1 MTDRVGLGELQ
12 RISIAGAILVSVWV
26 CAFASADQ
34 KSPAPVPESKIAGLE
49 AKLSDKDPRT
59 SAARRRLA
67 IRRVIREGDS
77 LLKTYPKAPNRFQ
90 VLGILFRCRRELL
103 SLDKTA
109 SNREA
114 LLETCRR
121 LAGAPDEYAAIRL
134 DADLLLSQTELARRG
149 ADLKARGDALPALVE
164 RYRDTEVET
173 KVLRIVMIM
182 ALEFGDTGLVN
193 HIRQTIAERFPG
205 DLELVNFLRD
215 KLAGQVFGA
224 PFIGTFTRADGKVVR
239 FPMDGL
245 GRTIALYFWSKEG
258 DGEEDLK
265 QLAAAWKEKKD
276 DLPGRLESVSFNL
289 DDLPD
294 AGEKILRM
302 LGVDWPAIRLP
313 GGRNNPIYRAYV
325 RRDPKIVTV
334 SPTGYAAMSMAGT
347 GTRSARPRDYSRWL
361 NSSLARRW
369 TKPRYSNQ
377 LQSLFAGEFLI
388 LDPLHPFDPAFP
400 PELKAV
406 TTSDSNDIGA
416 LTRTKSSLPAEKLR
430 AIQECFVA
438 PPLRYRM
445 PREQVRANYEKAD
458 SLCRKAIAEHPQA
471 PDLWMVRNRRMIA
484 LLGLWK
490 LDSDQDYLERAVGEA
505 KRAVAKET
513 PPGADVVA
521 RFCLAREA
529 FRAGTDPKAVIAD
542 FIEAAGGQQAPGSAL
557 AAAAILAL
565 DVGERPLHERYRRAI
580 LEKHIENPMM
590 WTANSFLLD
599 RFHRYWLFRAPY
611 VAGWSFGRRES
622 HFLSWGKPD
631 DAHRVLHAELKTLDG
646 NAFRIP
652 EDTSGKWT
660 AIAFMS
666 RPHQG
671 IPRGTIEF
679 AEARP
684 FKDVNIVAAILDDDA
699 EGIHALLKEKPHN
712 CPTVVVPGGIRNPLV
727 HRLGILA
734 EDERTN
740 FAILRPD
747 GSIAV
752 CLSGLAQTKGNV
764 IQNVVEWH
772 DEKVVDDALKR
783 GDLEKAKRLT
793 FSLAPLEE
801 PVPPDKKKRAKKPK
815 PISLPHLRSR
825 AKVYMAMKDW
835 KAALADAQ
843 EVFSRLTRRDGSMSM
858 RTAELDAAE
867 KLKDTILSALA
878 QLESG
883 K

>member
-1 MTDRVGLGELQ
+1 
-12 RISIAGAILVSVWV
+12 
-26 CAFASADQ
+26 
-34 KSPAPVPESKIAGLE
+34 LE

-59 SAARRRLA
+59 SAARRGLA

-77 LLKTYPKAPNRFQ
+77 LLRTYPKAPNRFQ

-103 SLDKTA
+103 SLGKTA

-134 DADLLLSQTELARRG
+134 DADLLLSQTELARGG

-164 RYRDTEVET
+164 RYLDTEVAT
-173 KVLRIVMIM
+173 KVLRIAMVM
-182 ALEFGDTGLVN
+182 ALEFGDPGLVN
-193 HIRQTIAERFPG
+193 DLRQTIAERFPG
-205 DLELVNFLRD
+205 DLELVSFLRD

-245 GRTIALYFWSKEG
+245 GRTSALYFWSKDG
-258 DGEEDLK
+258 GEEDLK
-265 QLAAAWKEKKD
+265 QLTAAWKERKD
-276 DLPGRLESVSFNL
+276 DLPGRLEFVSFNL

-294 AGEKILRM
+294 AGEKILRE

-313 GGRNNPIYRAYV
+313 GGRDNPIYRAYV
-325 RRDPKIVTV
+325 RRDPTIVTV
-334 SPTGYAAMSMAGT
+334 SPTGYAAMSMAGA
-347 GTRSARPRDYSRWL
+347 GTRSARRRDFSRWL

-406 TTSDSNDIGA
+406 STGNSKSNGT
-416 LTRTKSSLPAEKLR
+416 LTRTEPSLPAEKLH
-430 AIQECFVA
+430 AIQECFIA
-438 PPLRYRM
+438 PPIRYRM
-445 PREQVRANYEKAD
+445 PREQVRAIYEKAD

-471 PDLWMVRNRRMIA
+471 PDLWIVRNRRMIA

-490 LDSDQDYLERAVGEA
+490 LDSDQDYFERTIGEA
-505 KRAVAKET
+505 KSALGEES

-521 RFCLAREA
+521 RFCLAKEA

-565 DVGERPLHERYRRAI
+565 DVADRPLHERYRRAI
-580 LEKHIENPMM
+580 LDKHTENPMM
-590 WTANSFLLD
+590 WTANWFLLD

-622 HFLSWGKPD
+622 HFLSWGKPN
-631 DAHRVLHAELKTLDG
+631 DAYRVLQAELKTLDG

-652 EDTSGKWT
+652 QDTSGKWT

-699 EGIHALLKEKPHN
+699 EGIRALLKEKPHN

-740 FAILRPD
+740 FAILRAD
-747 GSIAV
+747 GGIAA

-772 DEKVVDDALKR
+772 DEKVVDDALNS
-783 GDLEKAKRLT
+783 GDLAEARRLA
-793 FSLAPLEE
+793 FALAPLEE
-801 PVPPDKKKRAKKPK
+801 PVPPDQKKPAKKRRK

-858 RTAELDAAE
+858 RTAELDQAE
-867 KLKDTILSALA
+867 ELKDTIHSALTHS
-878 QLESG
+878 ESA